1 MFAGVPFDIGAGQL
15 TATDVARLVGVQ
27 RPVIDTVL
35 AREQLAPTRR
45 GTSGHKKTKGRPLLS
60 FEDALQLSLM
70 RTVSTLGIP
79 MSKSSEPLAP
89 VNMKFTGPKAA
100 VDLMAK
106 MSEVAR
112 SPGWTWAMA
121 RSIERGK
128 PFFIYAY
135 VTRQKGDWRYDM
147 HVENPGTE
155 KPREPPCFGWDVPH
169 IYVPVGEIFAAVY
182 NDCKELL
189 GVSGQGVTGKDV

>member
-1 MFAGVPFDIGAGQL
+1 MFARVPFDLGAGQL

-27 RPVIDTVL
+27 RPVIDTML
-35 AREQLAPTRR
+35 TRGQIAPTRR
-45 GTSGHKKTKGRPLLS
+45 GTSGRRKSKGRPLLS

-79 MSKSSEPLAP
+79 MSKSSEALAP
-89 VNMKFTGPKAA
+89 INMKFKGPKAA
-100 VDLMAK
+100 IDLMAK

-112 SPGWTWAMA
+112 SPGWTWAIA

-135 VTRQKGDWRYDM
+135 ATRAKDKWQFDM
-147 HVENPGTE
+147 HVENPGVD
-155 KPREPPCFGWDVPH
+155 KPNEPPCFGWDIPH
-169 IYVPVGEIFAAVY
+169 IYVPVGKIFSAVY
-182 NDCKELL
+182 NDCKKLL
-189 GVSGQGVTGKDV
+189 GITTDEGRKQ